1 MKDPISAN
9 IEELYQKPVDDEGNE
24 IEEDEN
30 DYYESPEYIRE
41 EYMVNLFL
49 IAEEIGRI
57 SQICDWNEVWED
69 NVRII
74 YYIE

>member
-1 MKDPISAN
+1 MKDPTSAN
-9 IEELYQKPVDDEGNE
+9 IDELYQKPVDDEGNE
-24 IEEDEN
+24 IEEEN